1 MTQNRRYQEHY
12 AQMRER
18 IFSEMPAAPC
28 TLPQQAF
35 GPDPVRWTREQPP
48 VWAWVSWPDR
58 PAERIAAHATGWNDR
73 VVCVEWI
80 GDRGTVNTMVWRSAV
95 TRRSTPGATE

>member
-28 TLPQQAF
+28 TLPQQVF

-48 VWAWVSWPDR
+48 VWVWVSWPDR
-58 PAERIAAHATGWNDR
+58 AAERIAAYARGWNDR
-73 VVCVEWI
+73 VVIVAWYGPRGQVDCV
-80 GDRGTVNTMVWRSAV
+80 VWRNAV
-95 TRRSTPGATE
+95 AHRRSESPPA